1 MVVSV
6 GVTPAD
12 GEGVGVLRGCVDV
25 SYDGW

>member
-1 MVVSV
+1 MVISI

-12 GEGVGVLRGCVDV
+12 GEGMEVSRGCVDV